1 MTSTAAVV
9 AVDLGGSS
17 MKGVVVDASGR
28 EVATRTVPTP
38 DRDVVSAL
46 TQLVRDLAAVADE
59 AGLTPVG
66 AGVVTPG
73 SVDEARGVVRYASN
87 LGWRDLPLR
96 DQLSNALELPVA
108 VGQDVRAAGVAEQL
122 FGAGRGSDSFVLV
135 PIGTGVAAAIVN
147 DGRLV
152 VGFTGAAG
160 EFGHIPLVPGGE
172 QCPCGQRGCLEA
184 YASAGALARRYA
196 AAEGHARTAEEVVA
210 SLGSDATADRL
221 WDEAVSVLA
230 QGLNVLTILLDPEL
244 IVIGGGLS
252 RAGSVLLE
260 PLTARMESGLAW
272 RGRPPVVLS
281 ELGDGAGRLGAAV
294 LAFRAAGR
302 DDLLASWREG
312 VGQGQRP

>member
-17 MKGVVVDASGR
+17 MKGVVVAGSGR
-28 EVATRTVPTP
+28 ELITRTVPTP
-38 DRDVVSAL
+38 DREVVSAL
-46 TQLVRDLAAVADE
+46 TQLVRDLSVI
-59 AGLTPVG
+59 AGDAGVTPVA

-96 DQLSNALELPVA
+96 DRLGDALDLPVA
-108 VGQDVRAAGVAEQL
+108 VGHDVRTAGVAEQL
-122 FGAGRGSDSFVLV
+122 LGAGRGSDSFVLV

-172 QCPCGQRGCLEA
+172 LCPCGQRGCLEA

-221 WDEAVSVLA
+221 WDEAVTVLA

-252 RAGSVLLE
+252 RAGALLLE

-272 RGRPPVVLS
+272 RGRPRVVVS
-281 ELGDGAGRLGAAV
+281 ELGESAGRLGAAV

-302 DDLLASWREG
+302 DDLLASWR
-312 VGQGQRP
+312 VGASQDQRQ